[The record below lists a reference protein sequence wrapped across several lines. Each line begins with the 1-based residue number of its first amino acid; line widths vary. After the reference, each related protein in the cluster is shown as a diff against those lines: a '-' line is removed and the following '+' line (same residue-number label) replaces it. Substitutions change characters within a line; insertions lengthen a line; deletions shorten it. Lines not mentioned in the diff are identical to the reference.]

1 MMASQATDRPR
12 GESTVRTMAMPKDA
26 NWLGDIFGGWL
37 MSHADIA
44 GSIHAYRR
52 AGGKVVTVSVDDF
65 TFLQP
70 VYVGDVVTFFCE
82 LSRVG
87 RTSLSVAVDIRVE
100 RPGSAA
106 GTDFRVATA
115 AITYVHIDD
124 HRRPSPVPE
133 QSAAESP

>member
-1 MMASQATDRPR
+1 MAERHGAGSAR

-70 VYVGDVVTFFCE
+70 VYIGDVVNFYCE
-82 LSRVG
+82 LGRVG
-87 RTSLSVAVDIRVE
+87 RTSLSVAVDMQVE
-100 RPGSAA
+100 RPGAAA
-106 GTDFRVATA
+106 GTYIKVATA
-115 AITYVHIDD
+115 KITYVHIDD
-124 HRRPSPVPE
+124 SRKPSPVPE
-133 QSAAESP
+133 ADPTEMA